1 MDGNIVHEPEEEI
14 KEFCSKIFERLKK
27 EHENYDD
34 LIARWAELHA
44 ILMETINFNLQQLAE
59 NEVSKEDEILDNIQ
73 AGSVVVE
80 VKDRNTG
87 LMFRRNLPIDYL
99 ETDNGVILSG
109 ETLSGSISEIAFL
122 SDVAIS
128 RMNDLRGKGPD
139 KSRCGGH

>member
-1 MDGNIVHEPEEEI
+1 
-14 KEFCSKIFERLKK
+14 
-27 EHENYDD
+27 
-34 LIARWAELHA
+34 
-44 ILMETINFNLQQLAE
+44 METINFNLQQLAE

>member
-122 SDVAIS
+122 SDIAIS

>member
-1 MDGNIVHEPEEEI
+1 MDDNLVNGLEEEI

-34 LIARWAELHA
+34 LIARWAVLHTTF
-44 ILMETINFNLQQLAE
+44 LDTVNFNLHQLAE
-59 NEVSKEDEILDNIQ
+59 KEISKEDEILDNIQ
-73 AGSVVVE
+73 ANTVIVE
-80 VKDRNTG
+80 VKDRSTG
-87 LMFRRNLPIDYL
+87 LIFRRNLPIDYL
-99 ETDNGVILSG
+99 ETDNGVILRG